1 MIETMDQLYLIARVA
16 GQRVAFPSAE
26 IDSVVE
32 IEAITPVP
40 RGPRHI
46 AGLAALRS
54 RVLTVIS
61 AEAALGLDAP
71 PPDPATVHHAAV
83 VTCEGHL
90 YGVIVEEVEDVV
102 TISGAVQPL
111 RSGFGSGWA
120 RVALGMIEY
129 EGEALLLLGTAAL
142 VAGPLASAA

>member
-1 MIETMDQLYLIARVA
+1 MDQLFLIARIA
-16 GQRVAFPSAE
+16 GQRVAFRSAE

-40 RGPRHI
+40 RGPRHV

-61 AEAALGLDAP
+61 AEAALGLPAAP
-71 PPDPATVHHAAV
+71 LDPARSHHAAV

-90 YGVIVEEVEDVV
+90 YGIVVEEIEDVV
-102 TISGAVQPL
+102 VIPGAPLPL
-111 RSGFGSGWA
+111 RSGLGSGWA
-120 RVALGMIEY
+120 RASSGVLDHG
-129 EGEALLLLGTAAL
+129 GEALLLLGTAAL
-142 VAGPLASAA
+142 VAGPLANAA